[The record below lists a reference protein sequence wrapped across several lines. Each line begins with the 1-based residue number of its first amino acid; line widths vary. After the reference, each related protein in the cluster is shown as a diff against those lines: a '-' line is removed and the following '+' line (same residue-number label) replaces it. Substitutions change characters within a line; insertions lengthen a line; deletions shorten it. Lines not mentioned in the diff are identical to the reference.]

1 MSNLFKYDDHS
12 PWLTRRSQVY
22 TSTGVCTPMY
32 VTARDKRGMYEA
44 ENNCFAYRQT
54 RPARIVSR
62 ASPLDSKVDLI
73 GLESGLGLL

>member
-1 MSNLFKYDDHS
+1 
-12 PWLTRRSQVY
+12 
-22 TSTGVCTPMY
+22 MY